1 MHKFMKGFLTIALLI
16 IASKIFSQEI
26 SFRPTYT
33 FEGFIETSDQR
44 LDIELNFLILL
55 DSTIVGSYFYKPR
68 NGSLKLAGHL
78 NSDNTFWL
86 TERDSKDSVTGFFS
100 GLLSEDKEFA
110 SGEWRRNKTTTPYK
124 FSLLKSVKISYWNYI
139 KKHRALFEYKSIEN
153 AILEKEKVLSV
164 DVANQRLSK
173 LPKQLSVLEKIVSIN
188 LLGNEFTSFPE
199 VLTQLNSLEEI
210 SLSSNRL
217 TKVSSKIGALK
228 NLRILILNFNS
239 IQELPKEI
247 SELKNLLY
255 LELGRNKL
263 TRLPDEIK
271 FLVNLQELHLE
282 GNPFSDEEKLRTKK
296 LLPNCIV
303 HF

>member
-1 MHKFMKGFLTIALLI
+1 MKGFLTITLLI
-16 IASKIFSQEI
+16 IPSTIFSQEV

-44 LDIELNFLILL
+44 LNIELNFLILL
-55 DSTIVGSYFYKPR
+55 DSTIVGSYFYKPK
-68 NGSLKLAGHL
+68 NGSLKLVGHL

-86 TERDSKDSVTGFFS
+86 TERDSKDSVTGFFL
-100 GLLSEDKEFA
+100 GLLSEDKESA
-110 SGEWRRNKTTTPYK
+110 SGEWKRNNTATPNK
-124 FSLLKSVKISYWNYI
+124 FSLSKAVKISYWDYI
-139 KKHRALFEYKSIEN
+139 KKNRKLYEYKSIDT
-153 AILEKEKVLSV
+153 AIKESDKVLSI
-164 DVANQRLSK
+164 DVANQGLSK
-173 LPKQLSVLEKIVSIN
+173 LPKQLSALEKIVSIN
-188 LLGNEFTSFPE
+188 LLGNELTSFPE
-199 VLTQLNSLEEI
+199 VLTQLNSLQEV

-217 TKVSSKIGALK
+217 TKVSPKIGALK

-255 LELGRNKL
+255 LELGRNKI
-263 TRLPDEIK
+263 TKLPEEIK

-282 GNPFSDEEKLRTKK
+282 GNPFSDAEKLRTKK

-303 HF
+303 YF